1 MEETDFS
8 DQFRNEHNRFKSV
21 GYDSNIM
28 QQPACLA
35 IYPITVNRFAALL
48 NCTLVNRA
56 SNSMMAST

>member
-1 MEETDFS
+1 MGGADFS

-21 GYDSNIM
+21 GYYLNIM

-35 IYPITVNRFAALL
+35 INTVTVNRFAALL

-56 SNSMMAST
+56 SDYMMA